1 MDESDSAGPT
11 MYDFIHNLRLWLWRR
26 QVRAL
31 ARACRV
37 SGTSDGDWIAATVAA
52 SATSSGPG
60 APVPY
65 ASGTGL

>member
-11 MYDFIHNLRLWLWRR
+11 MYDFIHTLRLWLWRR
-26 QVRAL
+26 QV
-31 ARACRV
+31 RACRV

-65 ASGTGL
+65 SSGTGL